1 MNSKE
6 NKGKRRW
13 KIWLLAFIMITI
25 GVLFFMPIYAMV
37 VISLKTTRELIYS
50 PLAFP
55 KSLYLQ
61 NFKDAWKLLRLGTVY
76 KNSLIV
82 ASVSV
87 IIRILLASMASFTLA
102 KRVNLV
108 NRFLYVLFLS
118 GLMIPIYTVLVPL
131 LRLIKNL
138 GLMNSHLGLIVVYIA
153 MGMPFA
159 VFMLTGFVKAIPDE
173 LLEAAVLDGCSVYR
187 TFWTIVFPLL
197 KSAVTTLFILDF
209 LSVWN
214 DFLLPMLTLSD
225 NSLKTVTVVMYNF
238 YGEFGTRW
246 EMTFAGYTLA
256 IIPIVIVYLLL
267 QKNIVEGIMIGAVK
281 G

>member
-1 MNSKE
+1 MNSEEK
-6 NKGKRRW
+6 KGKRRW

-238 YGEFGTRW
+238 YGEFGSRW

>member
-1 MNSKE
+1 MNSKVK
-6 NKGKRRW
+6 KGKRRW
-13 KIWLLAFIMITI
+13 NIWVLAFIMTAI
-25 GVLFFMPIYAMV
+25 GVLFFIPIYAMI
-37 VISLKTTRELIYS
+37 VISFKTTRELIYS

-61 NFKDAWKLLRLGTVY
+61 NFVDAWKMLRLGTVY
-76 KNSLIV
+76 KNSLFV
-82 ASVSV
+82 AIVSV
-87 IIRILLASMASFTLA
+87 VIRILLASMASFTLA
-102 KRVNLV
+102 KRINCV

-118 GLMIPIYTVLVPL
+118 GLMVPIYTILVPL

-138 GLMNSHLGLIVVYIA
+138 GLMNSHVGLIVVYIA

-173 LLEAAVLDGCSVYR
+173 LLEASVLDGCSVYR

-238 YGEFGTRW
+238 YGEFGSRW

-267 QKNIVEGIMIGAVK
+267 QKNIVNGIMIGAVK

>member
-1 MNSKE
+1 MNKE
-6 NKGKRRW
+6 TKKGKRRW
-13 KIWLLAFIMITI
+13 KIWALSLLMNGI
-25 GVLFFMPIYAMV
+25 GVLFFVPIYAMII
-37 VISLKTTRELIYS
+37 ISLKTTRELIYS

-55 KSLYLQ
+55 KSVYIQ
-61 NFKDAWKLLRLGTVY
+61 NFKDAWKLLNLGTVY
-76 KNSLIV
+76 KNSLVV
-82 ASVSV
+82 ATVSV
-87 IIRILLASMASFTLA
+87 VIRILLAAMASFTLA
-102 KRVNLV
+102 KRVNRF

-159 VFMLTGFVKAIPDE
+159 VFMLTGFVKAIPNE

-197 KSAVTTLFILDF
+197 KSAITTLFILDF

-225 NSLKTVTVVMYNF
+225 NSLKTVTVAMYNF
-238 YGEFGTRW
+238 YGEFGSRW

>member
-1 MNSKE
+1 MNKE
-6 NKGKRRW
+6 TKKGKRRW
-13 KIWLLAFIMITI
+13 KIWALALLMIGI
-25 GVLFFMPIYAMV
+25 GVLFFVPIYAMII
-37 VISLKTTRELIYS
+37 ISLKTTRELIYS

-55 KSLYLQ
+55 KSVYVQ
-61 NFKDAWKLLRLGTVY
+61 NFKDAWKLLNLGTVY
-76 KNSLIV
+76 KNSLVV
-82 ASVSV
+82 ATVSV
-87 IIRILLASMASFTLA
+87 VIRILLAAMASFTLA
-102 KRVNLV
+102 KRVNRF

-159 VFMLTGFVKAIPDE
+159 VFMLTGFVKAIPNE

-197 KSAVTTLFILDF
+197 KPAITTLFILDF

-225 NSLKTVTVVMYNF
+225 NSLKTVTVAMYNF
-238 YGEFGTRW
+238 YGEFGSRW

>member
-1 MNSKE
+1 MNKE
-6 NKGKRRW
+6 MKKGKRRW
-13 KIWLLAFIMITI
+13 KIWALALLMIGI
-25 GVLFFMPIYAMV
+25 GVLFFVPIYAMII
-37 VISLKTTRELIYS
+37 ISLKTTRELIYS

-55 KSLYLQ
+55 KSVYIQ
-61 NFKDAWKLLRLGTVY
+61 NFKDAWKLLNLGTVY
-76 KNSLIV
+76 KNSLVV
-82 ASVSV
+82 ATVSV
-87 IIRILLASMASFTLA
+87 VIRILLAAMASFTLA
-102 KRVNLV
+102 KRVNRF

-159 VFMLTGFVKAIPDE
+159 VFMLTGFVKAIPNE

-197 KSAVTTLFILDF
+197 KSAITTLFILDF

-225 NSLKTVTVVMYNF
+225 YSLKPVRVAMYNF
-238 YGEFGTRW
+238 YGEFGSRW

>member
-6 NKGKRRW
+6 KKGKRRW

-238 YGEFGTRW
+238 YGEFGSRW

-267 QKNIVEGIMIGAVK
+267 QKNIVDGIMIGAVK

>member
-238 YGEFGTRW
+238 YGEFGSRW

>member
-131 LRLIKNL
+131 LQLIKNL

-238 YGEFGTRW
+238 YGEFGSRW

>member
-1 MNSKE
+1 MNK
-6 NKGKRRW
+6 KRRSMW
-13 KIWLLAFIMITI
+13 GLEIIMIGI
-25 GVLFFMPIYAMV
+25 AALFAVPIYTLVTIAM
-37 VISLKTTRELIYS
+37 KTSRELIWS
-50 PLAFP
+50 PLALP
-55 KSLYLQ
+55 KSIYLE
-61 NFKDAWKLLRLGTVY
+61 NFKDAWELLNLEVVY
-76 KNSLIV
+76 KNSLTV
-82 ASVSV
+82 TFASV
-87 IIRILLASMASFTLA
+87 IIRILFASMAAFTLA
-102 KRVNLV
+102 KRINKV

-118 GLMIPIYTVLVPL
+118 GLMVPIYTILVPL

-159 VFMLTGFVKAIPDE
+159 IFMLTGFIKSIPDE

-197 KSAVTTLFILDF
+197 KSAITTLFILDF
-209 LSVWN
+209 LGVWN
-214 DFLLPMLTLSD
+214 DFLLPMLTLSK
-225 NSLKTVTVVMYNF
+225 NSLKTVTVAMYNF

-256 IIPIVIVYLLL
+256 IIPIVIVYLIL
-267 QKNIVEGIMIGAVK
+267 QKHIVEGIMIGAVK

>member
-1 MNSKE
+1 MNSKVK
-6 NKGKRRW
+6 KGKRRW
-13 KIWLLAFIMITI
+13 NIWVLAFIMTAI
-25 GVLFFMPIYAMV
+25 GVLFFIPIYAMI
-37 VISLKTTRELIYS
+37 VISFKTTRELIYS

-61 NFKDAWKLLRLGTVY
+61 NFVDAWKMLRLGTVY
-76 KNSLIV
+76 KNSLFV
-82 ASVSV
+82 AIVSV
-87 IIRILLASMASFTLA
+87 VIRILLASMASFTLA
-102 KRVNLV
+102 KRINRV

-118 GLMIPIYTVLVPL
+118 GLMVPIYTILVPL

-138 GLMNSHLGLIVVYIA
+138 GLMNSHVGLIVVYIA

-173 LLEAAVLDGCSVYR
+173 LLEASVLDGCSVYR

-238 YGEFGTRW
+238 YGEFGSRW

-267 QKNIVEGIMIGAVK
+267 QKNIVNGIMIGAVK

>member
-1 MNSKE
+1 M
-6 NKGKRRW
+6 
-13 KIWLLAFIMITI
+13 
-25 GVLFFMPIYAMV
+25 LFFVPIYAMII
-37 VISLKTTRELIYS
+37 ISLKTTRELIYS

-55 KSLYLQ
+55 KSVYIQ
-61 NFKDAWKLLRLGTVY
+61 NFKDAWKLLNLGTVY
-76 KNSLIV
+76 KNSLVV
-82 ASVSV
+82 ATVSV
-87 IIRILLASMASFTLA
+87 VIRILLAAMASFTLA
-102 KRVNLV
+102 KRVNRF

-159 VFMLTGFVKAIPDE
+159 VFMLTGFVKAIPNE

-197 KSAVTTLFILDF
+197 KSAITTLFILDF

-225 NSLKTVTVVMYNF
+225 NSLKTVTVAMYNF
-238 YGEFGTRW
+238 YGEFGSRW

>member
-1 MNSKE
+1 MNKE
-6 NKGKRRW
+6 MKKGKRRW
-13 KIWLLAFIMITI
+13 KIWALALLMIGI
-25 GVLFFMPIYAMV
+25 GVLFFVPIYAMII
-37 VISLKTTRELIYS
+37 ISLKTTRELIYS

-55 KSLYLQ
+55 KSVYIQ
-61 NFKDAWKLLRLGTVY
+61 NFKDAWKLLNLGTVY
-76 KNSLIV
+76 KNSLVV
-82 ASVSV
+82 ATVSV
-87 IIRILLASMASFTLA
+87 VIRILLAAMASFTLA
-102 KRVNLV
+102 KRVNRF

-159 VFMLTGFVKAIPDE
+159 VFMLTGFVKAIPNE

-197 KSAVTTLFILDF
+197 KSAITTLFILDF

-225 NSLKTVTVVMYNF
+225 NSLKTVTVAMYNF
-238 YGEFGTRW
+238 YGEFGSRW

>member
-1 MNSKE
+1 MNKE
-6 NKGKRRW
+6 TKKGKRRW
-13 KIWLLAFIMITI
+13 KIWALALLMIGI
-25 GVLFFMPIYAMV
+25 GVLFFVPIYAMII
-37 VISLKTTRELIYS
+37 ISLKTTRELIYS

-55 KSLYLQ
+55 KSVYVQ
-61 NFKDAWKLLRLGTVY
+61 NFKDAWKLLNLGTVY
-76 KNSLIV
+76 KNSLVV
-82 ASVSV
+82 ATVSV
-87 IIRILLASMASFTLA
+87 VIRILLAAMASFTLA
-102 KRVNLV
+102 KRVNRF

-159 VFMLTGFVKAIPDE
+159 VFMLTGFVKAIPNE

-197 KSAVTTLFILDF
+197 KSAITTLFILDF

-225 NSLKTVTVVMYNF
+225 NSLKTVTVAMYNF
-238 YGEFGTRW
+238 YGEFGSRW

>member
-1 MNSKE
+1 MNK
-6 NKGKRRW
+6 KRRSMW
-13 KIWLLAFIMITI
+13 VLEIIMIGI
-25 GVLFFMPIYAMV
+25 AALFAVPIYTLVTIAM
-37 VISLKTTRELIYS
+37 KTSRELIWS
-50 PLAFP
+50 PLALP
-55 KSLYLQ
+55 KSIYLE
-61 NFKDAWKLLRLGTVY
+61 NFKDAWELLNLEVVY
-76 KNSLIV
+76 KNSLTV
-82 ASVSV
+82 TFASV
-87 IIRILLASMASFTLA
+87 IIRILFASMAAFTLA
-102 KRVNLV
+102 KRINKV

-118 GLMIPIYTVLVPL
+118 GLMVPIYTILVPL

-159 VFMLTGFVKAIPDE
+159 IFMLTGFIKSIPDE

-197 KSAVTTLFILDF
+197 KSAITTLFILDF
-209 LSVWN
+209 LGVWN
-214 DFLLPMLTLSD
+214 DFLLPMLTLSK
-225 NSLKTVTVVMYNF
+225 NSLKTVTVAMYNF

-256 IIPIVIVYLLL
+256 IIPIVIVYLIL
-267 QKNIVEGIMIGAVK
+267 QKHIVEGIMIGAVK

>member
-1 MNSKE
+1 MNKE
-6 NKGKRRW
+6 TKKGKRRW
-13 KIWLLAFIMITI
+13 KIWALALLMIGI
-25 GVLFFMPIYAMV
+25 GVLFFVPIYAMII
-37 VISLKTTRELIYS
+37 ISLKTTRELIYS
-50 PLAFP
+50 PLTFP
-55 KSLYLQ
+55 KSVYIQ
-61 NFKDAWKLLRLGTVY
+61 NFKDAWKLLNLGTVY
-76 KNSLIV
+76 KNSLVV
-82 ASVSV
+82 ATVSV
-87 IIRILLASMASFTLA
+87 VIRILLAAMASFTLA
-102 KRVNLV
+102 KRVNRF

-159 VFMLTGFVKAIPDE
+159 VFMLTGFVKAIPNE

-197 KSAVTTLFILDF
+197 KSAITTLFILDF

-225 NSLKTVTVVMYNF
+225 NSLKTVTVAMYNF
-238 YGEFGTRW
+238 YGEFGSRW

>member
-1 MNSKE
+1 MNSKVK
-6 NKGKRRW
+6 KGKRRW
-13 KIWLLAFIMITI
+13 NIWVLAFIMTAI
-25 GVLFFMPIYAMV
+25 GVLFFIPIYAMI
-37 VISLKTTRELIYS
+37 VISFKTTRELIYS

-61 NFKDAWKLLRLGTVY
+61 NFVDAWKMLRLGTVY
-76 KNSLIV
+76 KNSLFV
-82 ASVSV
+82 AIVSV
-87 IIRILLASMASFTLA
+87 VIRILLASMASFTLA
-102 KRVNLV
+102 KKINRV

-118 GLMIPIYTVLVPL
+118 GLMVPIYTILVPL

-138 GLMNSHLGLIVVYIA
+138 GLMNSHVGLIVVYIA

-173 LLEAAVLDGCSVYR
+173 LLEASVLDGCSVYR

-238 YGEFGTRW
+238 YGEFGSRW

-267 QKNIVEGIMIGAVK
+267 QKNIVNGIMIGAVK